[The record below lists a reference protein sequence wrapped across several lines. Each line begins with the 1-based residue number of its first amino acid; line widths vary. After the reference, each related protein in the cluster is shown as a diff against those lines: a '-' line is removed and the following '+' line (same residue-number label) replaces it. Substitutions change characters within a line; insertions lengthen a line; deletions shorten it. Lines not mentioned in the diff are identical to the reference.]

1 MKKIVIG
8 AGLMMILAACGSGN
22 VVQDRRGGGEEFALK
37 LSGELA
43 QTVTRSLPDPDCL
56 ESRAQTGIEGS
67 CELLVVASVG
77 PVQIATPAQI
87 ATDGDLVS
95 ADGVRLSDAAGTVET
110 RSWQQEARGFYYI
123 DWHEKH
129 MGQIYWN
136 GERVWSTHAYQDY
149 VGNHDCGISNG
160 ILYSVDVV
168 ACSTKQFPDH
178 LEEWDYFKVSVIYEG
193 FPAFRTFDMHISSD
207 TAGNM
212 MQYWGGGIRP
222 QELVTY

>member
-22 VVQDRRGGGEEFALK
+22 VVQDQRGGGEELALK

-67 CELLVVASVG
+67 CELLLVASVG

-95 ADGVRLSDAAGTVET
+95 ADGVRLSEAAGTVQT

-123 DWHEKH
+123 W
-129 MGQIYWN
+129 
-136 GERVWSTHAYQDY
+136 
-149 VGNHDCGISNG
+149 C
-160 ILYSVDVV
+160 
-168 ACSTKQFPDH
+168 CSC
-178 LEEWDYFKVSVIYEG
+178 
-193 FPAFRTFDMHISSD
+193 
-207 TAGNM
+207 
-212 MQYWGGGIRP
+212 
-222 QELVTY
+222 